1 MRLLFFGTPA
11 PIELLCA
18 NPQLSPTQQV
28 QELIHM
34 CVRHV
39 TSPATL
45 SDENGELVDQL
56 VALSGA
62 RKADR
67 ITVTGRATLDVLLGL
82 CRRGFLHAMC
92 RTPKEP

>member
-1 MRLLFFGTPA
+1 
-11 PIELLCA
+11 
-18 NPQLSPTQQV
+18 
-28 QELIHM
+28 M